1 MVADFRR
8 VLVRMG
14 VVAALSLAVLALAAC
29 GSSAEPA
36 TEAPAGTAEPAA
48 TEGDQAAIFDEHL
61 TGAEEPE
68 PQGNVAPM
76 FTLPDARNSMD
87 VVLESYRGDKN
98 VVLVFYRGFW

>member
-1 MVADFRR
+1 MVARIRR
-8 VLVRMG
+8 LLVRLG
-14 VVAALSLAVLALAAC
+14 LVAALSLAVLALAAC

-36 TEAPAGTAEPAA
+36 TEAPARTAEPSTA
-48 TEGDQAAIFDEHL
+48 EGDQAAILDEHL
-61 TGAEEPE
+61 TGAGEPE

-76 FTLPDARNSMD
+76 FTLPDARDSMD